1 MLYVIHIILTAVAI
15 FLGVKLFLI
24 YLFKV
29 QEEEEEL
36 LIQMRKGKEELDKLR
51 QHNDTILAKNH
62 HLEQLHQSTASLYE
76 ISKDLSAS
84 LKFREKAPL
93 LKNKIWNI
101 LHCRRIKVILLQTDS
116 KKFESL
122 TLHKI
127 IEISSETVHDEN
139 AALYLKPQEQDYKIC
154 NTMQENNMTEILI
167 FDTKTNFM
175 ASNMELDPH
184 VSSFMAIPLRVKEE
198 AIAVMTLEN
207 IDPRDI
213 EKARIIGSQL
223 ALDIHKNQLYEQ
235 VERLSITDSLT
246 QAYLRRHFMTRF
258 QEELQR
264 SINHKLPLSCLMI
277 DIDHFKSYND
287 NYGHLVGD
295 VVLKELTS
303 LIRANVRE
311 MDLICRYGGEEFCV
325 LLPEASLEDT
335 QVIAERLRVDVEQ
348 RTFQAYGKE
357 LQMTISL
364 GLASYPDQA
373 QSVQGLIDI
382 SDQCLYH
389 AKESGRNRVCC

>member
-1 MLYVIHIILTAVAI
+1 
-15 FLGVKLFLI
+15 
-24 YLFKV
+24 
-29 QEEEEEL
+29 
-36 LIQMRKGKEELDKLR
+36 
-51 QHNDTILAKNH
+51 
-62 HLEQLHQSTASLYE
+62 
-76 ISKDLSAS
+76 
-84 LKFREKAPL
+84 
-93 LKNKIWNI
+93 
-101 LHCRRIKVILLQTDS
+101 
-116 KKFESL
+116 
-122 TLHKI
+122 
-127 IEISSETVHDEN
+127 
-139 AALYLKPQEQDYKIC
+139 
-154 NTMQENNMTEILI
+154 MTEILI